1 MARPLI
7 RALSLV
13 SARHVLDL
21 GSGTGQLI
29 PDLREA
35 APRACII
42 GVDRS
47 GPIESFL
54 PVMLFAILFGLSMD
68 YQVFLVSRMHE
79 EWVHR
84 RDNEQAITIGQAR
97 TGRVITSAAAI
108 MVAVFLS
115 FVVGGERVIKEFG
128 IGLAAAVLID
138 AFVIRTVLVPSLMHL
153 IGDPNW
159 WLPRWLDRVLPR
171 VSIEAEEE
179 YEEVEAPEERPP
191 VAAG

>member
-1 MARPLI
+1 
-7 RALSLV
+7 
-13 SARHVLDL
+13 
-21 GSGTGQLI
+21 
-29 PDLREA
+29 
-35 APRACII
+35 
-42 GVDRS
+42 
-47 GPIESFL
+47 
-54 PVMLFAILFGLSMD
+54 MD

-108 MVAVFLS
+108 MIAVFLS

-153 IGDPNW
+153 IGDANW

-171 VSIEAEEE
+171 VSIEAEDE
-179 YEEVEAPEERPP
+179 YEEVETPEELEEPAA
-191 VAAG
+191 VA